1 MGPRSKMD
9 LSILRKPLGSVSR
22 RDLRC
27 TMFSVRYSGT
37 AKRAVYERI
46 THMISQGQ
54 ENADNQ
60 RSILKVLE
68 TIRLILRRLSIEDAD
83 FILELVNEPS
93 WLRFIGDKG
102 VRSARDY
109 ILKGP
114 VESYE
119 RFGFGLYLVE
129 LKENGTPIGICGLIK
144 RESLKDVDLGFAFLP
159 KFWGNGYAYESA
171 SAVMAYGKSAFGL
184 NRIVA
189 VTTPDNHSSIKVL
202 EKLGFKFEQMVRLSV
217 DAPEIK
223 LFAHVESV
231 EQQKGRR

>member
-1 MGPRSKMD
+1 M
-9 LSILRKPLGSVSR
+9 
-22 RDLRC
+22 
-27 TMFSVRYSGT
+27 
-37 AKRAVYERI
+37 
-46 THMISQGQ
+46 
-54 ENADNQ
+54 
-60 RSILKVLE
+60 KVLE
-68 TIRLILRRLSIEDAD
+68 TDRLILRRLSTDDAE
-83 FILELVNEPS
+83 FILKLVNEPS

-102 VRSARDY
+102 VRSIADARDY

-171 SAVMAYGKSAFGL
+171 SAVMAYGKSALGL

-202 EKLGFKFEQMVRLSV
+202 EKLGFRFEQMVRLSA
-217 DAPEIK
+217 DASEIK
-223 LFAHVESV
+223 LFAHDESV
-231 EQQKGRR
+231 QQRKGRR

>member
-1 MGPRSKMD
+1 
-9 LSILRKPLGSVSR
+9 
-22 RDLRC
+22 
-27 TMFSVRYSGT
+27 
-37 AKRAVYERI
+37 
-46 THMISQGQ
+46 MISQGQ

-68 TIRLILRRLSIEDAD
+68 TNRLILRRLSTEDAD

-102 VRSARDY
+102 VRSIVDARDY

-119 RFGFGLYLVE
+119 RFGFGLYLAE
-129 LKENGTPIGICGLIK
+129 LKETGTPIGICGLIK
-144 RESLKDVDLGFAFLP
+144 RDSLKDVDLGFAFLP

-171 SAVMAYGKSAFGL
+171 SAVMAYGKSALGL

-189 VTTPDNHSSIKVL
+189 VTTPDNHNSIKVL
-202 EKLGFKFEQMVRLSV
+202 EKLGFRFEQIVRLSV
-217 DAPEIK
+217 DAPEVR
-223 LFAHVESV
+223 LFAHDESV
-231 EQQKGRR
+231 EQRKGSNSR